1 MTIRQ
6 KWPCSVV
13 ACHQVSDENVN
24 TIMLLKHIFQ
34 KHLAEIH
41 ENLKYINESC
51 PHGHH
56 LKAKE
61 NKLLLMNIYR

>member
-13 ACHQVSDENVN
+13 DCHQVSNENVN

-34 KHLAEIH
+34 KHLAETH

-51 PHGHH
+51 PHGHY

-61 NKLLLMNIYR
+61 NKLLLMNVYR